1 MEMLIVGEKP
11 IHKDDNGGTIYNI
24 KKMQLTFDF

>member
-1 MEMLIVGEKP
+1 MLIVGEKS
-11 IHKDDNGGTIYNI
+11 IHKNNNGRIIYNI